1 MQMHIGIHMFKEDI
15 HALHNGG
22 GFDKLASGGVCCT
35 LADNVNL
42 FVPDEHRVLMAR
54 ALMFLASDLMDMQAQ
69 DDIDKEAKD
78 A

>member
-1 MQMHIGIHMFKEDI
+1 MQMHIGIHMNREDI

-35 LADNVNL
+35 LADSVNL
-42 FVPDEHRVLMAR
+42 FVPDECRVLMAR
-54 ALMFLASDLMDMQAQ
+54 ALMSLASDLMDMQAQ
-69 DDIDKEAKD
+69 DDIDKDAKD